1 LLPGGPGRLRSQSSH
16 RSVLGR
22 TRVRGRSGL
31 VAASRAA
38 GHDLLHCCRSR
49 PWFNMIRYFGVL
61 SSHSRHRARVV
72 PSRVD
77 PARFAP
83 EPAEGDQLEFAFPGH
98 AAPTPTRGRSRWG
111 WLLRHVFRA
120 QVETC
125 RRCGGPMRWESRQPP
140 NRPLP
145 PGYSPSM
152 VSRPSLL
159 PNHHRRWPWVSSRF
173 PSVEAGPTGEW
184 RVRAERARGRG
195 PSHHDTANGD
205 RLPTRPQT
213 RAGARR
219 RTLAAPPRLP
229 AASDTPRL
237 AR

>member
-1 LLPGGPGRLRSQSSH
+1 
-16 RSVLGR
+16 
-22 TRVRGRSGL
+22 VRGRSGL

-125 RRCGGPMRWESRQPP
+125 CRCGGPMRWVEAATEPTATARLLAKHGLAPQPP
-140 NRPLP
+140 SRTTTADGPGSAPASLRLRRAPRASGEFGPSELEAEVHPTTTRPTGIAYPLGRRRGP
-145 PGYSPSM
+145 EL
-152 VSRPSLL
+152 VAEPSLL
-159 PNHHRRWPWVSSRF
+159 LPGCQQPLTPPAWLGDLPSPLSETAVRSSCARW
-173 PSVEAGPTGEW
+173 
-184 RVRAERARGRG
+184 
-195 PSHHDTANGD
+195 
-205 RLPTRPQT
+205 
-213 RAGARR
+213 
-219 RTLAAPPRLP
+219 
-229 AASDTPRL
+229 
-237 AR
+237 